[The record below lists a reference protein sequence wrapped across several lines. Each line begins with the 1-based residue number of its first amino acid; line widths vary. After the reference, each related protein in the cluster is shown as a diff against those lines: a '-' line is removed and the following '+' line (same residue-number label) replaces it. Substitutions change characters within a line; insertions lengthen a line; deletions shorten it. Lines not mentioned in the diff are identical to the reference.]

1 MFDHNFPYCPD
12 RRQKYMSIAKIG
24 QGTFGEVFKAKNQET
39 GQVVA
44 LKKILIEKDQAS
56 AGFPVTALR
65 EIKILNNL
73 KRVPTENIVQR
84 IF

>member
-1 MFDHNFPYCPD
+1 MT
-12 RRQKYMSIAKIG
+12 IAKIG

-73 KRVPTENIVQR
+73 KRVPTDNIVQVLFYLR
-84 IF
+84 KIDLKMRF